1 MEQASHAILL
11 KDIKNTA
18 KVCKRM
24 LKKGILNPQLN
35 FALSKLGHMDS
46 VMVCDSGMPVPSN
59 VDRVDLEFVAGM
71 PEIMPVLQNLIQ
83 TIAIE
88 KVYVAEEIKTASPE
102 LNEKYIKL
110 FQGIAEIIYIK
121 HDDLKKESEEAQL
134 AIKTGEFCYH
144 YSTVLLIAGCA
155 Y

>member
-1 MEQASHAILL
+1 
-11 KDIKNTA
+11 
-18 KVCKRM
+18 
-24 LKKGILNPQLN
+24 
-35 FALSKLGHMDS
+35 
-46 VMVCDSGMPVPSN
+46 MVCDSGMPVPSN

-121 HDDLKKESEEAQL
+121 HDDLKKKVKKHSWP
-134 AIKTGEFCYH
+134 
-144 YSTVLLIAGCA
+144 
-155 Y
+155 